1 MRHAVFP
8 LNIIARIGKKLAARP
23 TEVGSRTLV
32 AAAAAGAETN
42 GCYMADCV
50 VREPSA
56 WVRSLKGVETQNR
69 VWEELR
75 DVLEGIEEGCTTCV
89 GDGGLSKSV

>member
-8 LNIIARIGKKLAARP
+8 LNIIASIGKLILARS

-32 AAAAAGAETN
+32 AAAAAGRESH

-56 WVRSLKGVETQNR
+56 WVRSEKGVRTQER
-69 VWEELR
+69 VWEECR
-75 DVLEGIEEGCTTCV
+75 EILEGVSEGCTKCL
-89 GDGGLSKSV
+89 D